1 MCETRNWRSNMKKSI
16 SLLFCLVMLLSVM
29 TGCGRSAENDVRPG
43 DTETNR
49 PGVNDNVDTG
59 NDGIIGNNENPAV
72 SNRPVT
78 DDIENGIDNAGDAVQ
93 RGMDNVGDA
102 VENATDRMTGNR

>member
-1 MCETRNWRSNMKKSI
+1 MKKSV
-16 SLLFCLVMLLSVM
+16 SLLVCLVMLLGVM

-43 DTETNR
+43 DTDTNR

-59 NDGIIGNNENPAV
+59 KDGVIGNDE
-72 SNRPVT
+72 RPMTSDTPIT
-78 DDIENGIDNAGDAVQ
+78 DDIENGIEDAGDVVQ

-102 VENATDRMTGNR
+102 AKNAADRMTGK

>member
-1 MCETRNWRSNMKKSI
+1 MKKSI
-16 SLLFCLVMLLSVM
+16 SLLVCLVMLLGVM

-43 DTETNR
+43 DTDTNR

-59 NDGIIGNNENPAV
+59 TNGVIGDRDEPTATDH
-72 SNRPVT
+72 PVT
-78 DDIENGIDNAGDAVQ
+78 DDIENGIDNAGDAVR

-102 VENATDRMTGNR
+102 VGNATDRMTGN

>member
-1 MCETRNWRSNMKKSI
+1 MKKSI
-16 SLLFCLVMLLSVM
+16 SLLVCLVMLLGMM

-43 DTETNR
+43 DTDTNR

-59 NDGIIGNNENPAV
+59 NDGVIGNDESPNTTD
-72 SNRPVT
+72 RPVT
-78 DDIENGIDNAGDAVQ
+78 DDIENGIDNAGDAVR

-102 VENATDRMTGNR
+102 VGNAADRMTGK

>member
-1 MCETRNWRSNMKKSI
+1 MKKSI
-16 SLLFCLVMLLSVM
+16 SLLVCLVMLLGVM

-43 DTETNR
+43 DTDTNR

-59 NDGIIGNNENPAV
+59 KDGVIGNDESPNTTD
-72 SNRPVT
+72 RPMT
-78 DDIENGIDNAGDAVQ
+78 DDIENGVDNAGDAVR

-102 VENATDRMTGNR
+102 VGNAADRMTGK